1 VKGESDAA
9 PEGEVRLPAYGWWEE
24 LRRLENV
31 LTVRAFESPWL
42 FKREFCGGDVEE
54 FRGRCVCVFL
64 VMLTR
69 EEEERKKR
77 GLLGK

>member
-31 LTVRAFESPWL
+31 LTVRAFGSPWL
-42 FKREFCGGDVEE
+42 FKREFCGGVMWRS
-54 FRGRCVCVFL
+54 FRGRCVCVCVFGD
-64 VMLTR
+64 VDKRRGR
-69 EEEERKKR
+69 EVC
-77 GLLGK
+77 